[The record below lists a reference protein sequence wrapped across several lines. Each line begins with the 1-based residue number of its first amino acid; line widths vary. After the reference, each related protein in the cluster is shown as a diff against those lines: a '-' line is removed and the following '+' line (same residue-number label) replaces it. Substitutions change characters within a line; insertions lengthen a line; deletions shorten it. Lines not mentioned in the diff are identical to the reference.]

1 MRFKR
6 LIPADYLQIRLGQ
19 RINLFVLNSKLKSN
33 LKLQFVIPPFNFINI
48 YTFLL
53 LCLHSFDEGK
63 TTRAP
68 FNSTNIQQKEYI
80 DFISDPVV
88 CTLLLQ
94 AFRDLT
100 GASFVSP
107 TNKTFKT
114 LWVPVMTS
122 LLFTWPWLSLHLEYL
137 GTLEPGSCRVD
148 F

>member
-1 MRFKR
+1 MRFER

-53 LCLHSFDEGK
+53 LCLHSFDEWK
-63 TTRAP
+63 ATQYKHLP
-68 FNSTNIQQKEYI
+68 KEYI

-88 CTLLLQ
+88 CTLLLE

-114 LWVPVMTS
+114 SWVPVMTS
-122 LLFTWPWLSLHLEYL
+122 LLYTWLSLHLEYK
-137 GTLEPGSCRVD
+137 GTFGAWVVPCRVD
-148 F
+148 I